1 MQICATLVC
10 NTKNSDEQSI
20 ICVNYVLRY
29 TADYPTSQQNQNH
42 NRHYNRKNRNHRITL
57 TTISIL
63 TLSSADRS
71 TPAQSWLVNRSEF
84 RYLVLMVMKRRQ
96 TYLQNHGEIIS
107 TIVQVDELLSS
118 ISYQVDQPPMQIK
131 SDHSDDDHVGIR
143 NGSPESLK
151 GLILFLLMLIM
162 LIQFQNDERMDKNN
176 VQMQKYSFSLSGF
189 ICESWHI

>member
-42 NRHYNRKNRNHRITL
+42 NRHYNRKNRNRRHNIDRHLNIDFIL
-57 TTISIL
+57 SGSQYSSVVMASEQVRISIF
-63 TLSSADRS
+63 S
-71 TPAQSWLVNRSEF
+71 TYDNEKEGNASTKSWGNYDF
-84 RYLVLMVMKRRQ
+84 
-96 TYLQNHGEIIS
+96 
-107 TIVQVDELLSS
+107 VDELLST

-162 LIQFQNDERMDKNN
+162 LI
-176 VQMQKYSFSLSGF
+176 
-189 ICESWHI
+189 